1 MSSENVELVR
11 QGYIDVNAFM
21 RGDLSSRALVT
32 LLDPQIEWDWELEAA
47 RPPDTPKRVRGAA
60 ELIAFLEQVRATWP
74 DVVAEPLEFTD
85 GADGRVLVF
94 ARQARRGTGQADPEA
109 FHVFHLWTI
118 RDKKVCRLEIFLER
132 TQALEAAGLRK

>member
-21 RGDLSSRALVT
+21 RGDLSGRALAS
-32 LLDPQIEWDWELEAA
+32 LLDPQIEWDWELRAA
-47 RPPDTPKRVRGAA
+47 QPPDTPERVRGAA
-60 ELIAFLEQVRATWP
+60 DLIRFLEQVRASWP
-74 DVVAEPLEFTD
+74 DVIAEPLEFTD

-94 ARQARRGTGQADPEA
+94 ARQARRGAGQTDPDVI
-109 FHVFHLWTI
+109 HVFHLWTI

-132 TQALEAAGLRK
+132 TEALEAAGLQE